1 MADKEYPTVLS
12 MYEPYDRGG
21 KVFLR
26 KRHDR
31 ISPAH
36 REFDECMHKQL
47 TGRHYPGGL
56 AEVEAAFTRASRECH
71 RTHPY

>member
-1 MADKEYPTVLS
+1 MAKEGYPSILS
-12 MYEPYDRGG
+12 MYEPYERNG

-31 ISPAH
+31 ISAAH
-36 REFDECMHKQL
+36 RGFDQCMHNALEGKHFGKL
-47 TGRHYPGGL
+47 SD
-56 AEVEAAFTRASRECH
+56 VEAAFGRASRQCH